1 MKSACILLAA
11 MLTSL
16 PLAAQAPIQLDNN
29 DYGMR
34 IDQMPA
40 WLIEL
45 SNMPKAQ
52 QEEYKGFFAAAK
64 QAYAEGN
71 WVICQS
77 YLTSCDLIL
86 PNNPHSWNMR
96 AACAI
101 GLKKFAEAKEALDKV
116 IEQDPNDAAAL
127 MNLATLHAAQEDYTA
142 AINTIFDILER
153 LPYNASES
161 LVETLEYRILLYYL
175 MQGNE
180 AAAKEMVEGLD
191 ALSDT
196 PLYYYSQAAFHIYH
210 GRRTEAAEDLHS
222 ADSIFAKDMQYLP
235 FARSLKTS
243 GLEEKY
249 LPALMP

>member
-1 MKSACILLAA
+1 MKPHCILLAA
-11 MLTSL
+11 VLTTL

-40 WLIEL
+40 WLVAL

-71 WVICQS
+71 WIVCQS
-77 YLTSCDLIL
+77 YLTSCDFIL
-86 PNNPHSWNMR
+86 PNNPHSWNMS
-96 AACAI
+96 AACSI
-101 GLKKFAEAKEALDKV
+101 GLKKFAEAKEMLDKV
-116 IEQDPNDAAAL
+116 LEQAPNDAAAI
-127 MNLATLHAAQEDYTA
+127 MNLATWHAAQENYDA
-142 AINTIFDILER
+142 AINIFFDLLDR
-153 LPYNASES
+153 LPYNTSAS
-161 LVETLEYRILLYYL
+161 LIETLEYRILLCYL

-180 AAAKEMVEGLD
+180 AAAKEMVEDLD

-196 PLYYYSQAAFHIYH
+196 PMYYYSQAAFHIYH
-210 GRRTEAAEDLHS
+210 GRRAEAAQDLRA
-222 ADSIFAKDMQYLP
+222 ADEIFAKDMQYLP

-249 LPALMP
+249 LPPLMR